1 MNKNDPSGGMTFEN
15 LKNIEAE
22 LFALK
27 RKGRVS
33 DEGRKPEEPGNS
45 RDTWRL
51 NREILDAKKENA
63 ALKDEL
69 DAVRLVL
76 TEQNVLTVSALST
89 LQELKEELS
98 RVKEVLRGREADLAD
113 LGPEIC
119 RLNSEVNAEKR
130 RNEELREK
138 LEREETLQKNLE
150 KARQRL
156 AQGAGAEEEPAEASA
171 AKLQAGFFSI
181 TRGLRE
187 EKRRSFS
194 NRYH

>member
-1 MNKNDPSGGMTFEN
+1 MNKNDPSSGMTFEN

-22 LFALK
+22 LFAK
-27 RKGRVS
+27 RRKGKTS
-33 DEGRKPEEPGNS
+33 EEGRKPGGSGNS

-51 NREILDAKKENA
+51 NQEILDAKKENA

-76 TEQNVLTVSALST
+76 TEQNVLTASALSA
-89 LQELKEELS
+89 LKEMKEDLHSLKALLS
-98 RVKEVLRGREADLAD
+98 DREADLAD

-119 RLNSEVNAEKR
+119 RLNSEINTEKK

-150 KARQRL
+150 KARQQL
-156 AQGAGAEEEPAEASA
+156 AQEASVKEVPGEASA
-171 AKLQAGFFSI
+171 AKLQAGFFSV
-181 TRGLRE
+181 TRRLRE
-187 EKRRSFS
+187 ERPRRFS
-194 NRYH
+194 NR